1 MFGPTAD
8 ELSLLWLKNS
18 AGSQA
23 AAGIPEAN
31 RGAAGIGLAQL
42 FYRPSL
48 AINFNNLSTRA
59 RRTACPPRR
68 GRHLYAPVPASR
80 PNMAIVF

>member
-8 ELSLLWLKNS
+8 ELSLLCLKNS

-23 AAGIPEAN
+23 AAAIPEAN

-48 AINFNNLSTRA
+48 AIN
-59 RRTACPPRR
+59 
-68 GRHLYAPVPASR
+68 
-80 PNMAIVF
+80 